1 VSKDR
6 RSDDLQVRPG
16 RVRDRGV
23 RARPKTFVGQVL
35 AAAQKAGHVGK
46 RSRPGR
52 APSPGRSTFGRGRGV
67 AFGGRRL
74 LDPTRRVLVKARIMR
89 HRGQAFRAAPL
100 SAHVAYLRREGVA
113 RDGEKAKLFDAGGDT
128 DEKSFVERC
137 AGDRH
142 HFRFIVS
149 PEEASDLTDLK
160 AFTRDLLADMERD
173 LGTRLDWVAVEH
185 WNTDNPHVH
194 LLVRGRAGDGRDLV
208 ISRDYITRG
217 MRERAEH
224 LVTIELGRM
233 TERAVWASLDRD
245 VGADRWT
252 RLDTAI
258 RRHADDTG
266 LIDLRMSAGD
276 GTDPEIRRRMI
287 GRLQRL
293 EQMGLARPEGAAR
306 WSVAP
311 DAEFTLR
318 DLGARR
324 DIIAV
329 MHRAAAEQG
338 IERPIGD
345 FVIHDHKDRPTIT
358 GRLIA
363 KGLHDEL
370 GGEAY
375 AVIDGVDGRLH
386 HVRFPDLDR
395 LEHAPPVGGIAAV
408 RHLQAEDG
416 RRSNRILSVRSDLT
430 LEAQVTANGATW
442 LDHQLLVRDKA
453 ALSEDGFG
461 REVRDALDRRVDH
474 LIGEGLARRQGGPVV
489 FARELLATLRR
500 RDLDAAA
507 ARITA
512 ETGLAHR
519 APTEGDS
526 IGGVYRQRL
535 TLASGRFAMID
546 DGLGFALV
554 PWRPSLEPH
563 IGRQVS
569 GLVRAGGIDWALGR
583 QRGLGI

>member
-1 VSKDR
+1 
-6 RSDDLQVRPG
+6 
-16 RVRDRGV
+16 
-23 RARPKTFVGQVL
+23 
-35 AAAQKAGHVGK
+35 
-46 RSRPGR
+46 
-52 APSPGRSTFGRGRGV
+52 
-67 AFGGRRL
+67 
-74 LDPTRRVLVKARIMR
+74 MR
-89 HRGQAFRAAPL
+89 HRGRAFRAAPL
-100 SAHVAYLRREGVA
+100 AAHVAYLRREGVG
-113 RDGEKAKLFDAGGDT
+113 RDGERARMFDAGGEA
-128 DEKSFVERC
+128 DEKGFVERC

-160 AFTRDLLADMERD
+160 AFTRDLLTDMERD
-173 LGTRLDWVAVEH
+173 LGTRLDWIAVEH

-194 LLVRGRAGDGRDLV
+194 LLVRGKADDGRNLV

-224 LVTIELGRM
+224 LVTIELGPK
-233 TERAVWASLDRD
+233 TERDMWASLDRD

-258 RRHADDTG
+258 GRHADEAG
-266 LIDLRMSAGD
+266 LIDLRMSSD
-276 GTDPEIRRRMI
+276 SETDPEIRRRMI

-293 EQMGLARPEGAAR
+293 EQMGLARSEGTAR
-306 WSVAP
+306 WSLVP
-311 DAEFTLR
+311 DAERTLR

-324 DIIAV
+324 DIIEI

-338 IERPIGD
+338 IERPVCD
-345 FVIHDHKDRPTIT
+345 YMIHGERDRPTVT

-370 GGEAY
+370 AGEAY

-386 HVRFPDLDR
+386 HVRFPDIDR
-395 LEHAPPVGGIAAV
+395 LEHAPPVGGIVAV
-408 RHLQAEDG
+408 RHLEAESG
-416 RRSNRILSVRSDLT
+416 SRANRILSVRSDLT
-430 LEAQVTANGATW
+430 LEAQVMAKGATW

-453 ALSEDGFG
+453 ALSEGGFG

-474 LIGEGLARRQGGPVV
+474 LVGEGLARRQGGRVV
-489 FARELLATLRR
+489 FARDLLATLRR
-500 RDLDAAA
+500 RDLDAAT

-512 ETGLAHR
+512 ETGLVYR
-519 APTEGDS
+519 ATAEGES
-526 IGGVYRQRL
+526 IAGVYRQRL
-535 TLASGRFAMID
+535 ALASGRFAMIN
-546 DGLGFALV
+546 DGLGFSLV

-569 GLVRAGGIDWALGR
+569 GLVRAGGIDWTLGR
-583 QRGLGI
+583 QRGLGIG